1 MVSIVVVSHSP
12 ALAKAAVSLALAMT
26 AGQSLRIEIAA
37 GVEGDVIGTDAIL
50 IAEAIKKVSN
60 SEGVLVIMDLGSAIM
75 SSEMALEFIDDK
87 TLDVRLSSGPFVEG
101 LLAAAVRAVG
111 GGSLDEVEHEALNAL
126 SAKALQLGSV
136 PPISP
141 NEPITELHTSNEPEI
156 KTQAVLV
163 NAIGLHARP
172 AAMIVTAIAD
182 CDALVQIA
190 SEFTKGVSAK
200 SPTALVGLAAKFGQT
215 LYIQAT
221 GSDAKKAVDLIINL
235 INDGFGEQDEPSLPI
250 LKHQNSQAGAIGVSS
265 GRVVGPVFQLRQP
278 NSEPDLKIVLGL
290 GERDIAVQQLKLAV
304 AQVAD
309 WLKLQSARMEGTAK
323 NIMQATSVIATDP
336 ALVKAACEA
345 IINRGLTPERAIWD
359 AAENIILEF
368 RIQGGLVAER
378 VVDLKNIRNRIIG
391 ILTGQ
396 DLPSISFAKKPCV
409 LVASDLAPADTIMLN
424 PHDCLAIVTEKGGP
438 TSHSAIIARSLG
450 IPSIAGVDRATA
462 IAEGTIVLVDGAT
475 GEFVISPNDEQVS
488 SANNI
493 GPISVFHGPGRT
505 ADGYEIPILANIC
518 SVADV
523 TEAVTLGAEGVGLF
537 RTEFCFFDREDAP
550 SIAEQIIA
558 YRAVFNGFSGRKV
571 VIRTLDV
578 GSDKPLPFLSI
589 KNEANPALGIRGY
602 RTSWNNP
609 EILDN
614 QLTAIAEAAA
624 AEHAD
629 VWVMAPMI
637 ATVEEA
643 SAFVKQTRAAGLAIV
658 GVMIETPSA
667 AIMADR
673 LLEKVDFVSIGTN
686 DLAQYT
692 LAADRM
698 SSDLAAL
705 NDPWQPSLLRMIELV
720 CRSASD
726 SKKPVSVCG
735 EAAADPY
742 LAVILVGLGVST
754 LSMSARSIPAVGQY
768 LALLSLDDCRRAAQ
782 AASNSDNAQAARI
795 AVKESLSNV
804 IKLRGHNHKISNYAD
819 HPHHTH

>member
-1 MVSIVVVSHSP
+1 MMVGIVVVSHSP

-26 AGQSLRIEIAA
+26 VGQSLRIEIAA
-37 GVEGDVIGTDAIL
+37 GAGDDVIGTDVL
-50 IAEAIKKVSN
+50 RIAEAIKKVSN
-60 SEGVLVIMDLGSAIM
+60 SKGVLVIMDLGSAIM

-87 TLDVRLSSGPFVEG
+87 TLDVRLSRGPFVEG
-101 LLAAAVRAVG
+101 LLAAVVRAVG
-111 GGSLDEVEHEALNAL
+111 GGSLDEVEDEAANAL
-126 SAKALQLGSV
+126 MAKALQLGTV

-141 NEPITELHTSNEPEI
+141 NEPITHIHTLNEPE
-156 KTQAVLV
+156 TTGQTVLV

-182 CDALVQIA
+182 FDAHVQIA
-190 SEFTKGVSAK
+190 SEFSKVVPAN
-200 SPTALVGLAAKFGQT
+200 SPTALVGLAAKCGQT
-215 LYIQAT
+215 LHIQAT
-221 GSDAKKAVDLIINL
+221 GPDAKKAVDLIIDL
-235 INDGFGEQDEPSLPI
+235 INDGFGEPDEPDLPSL
-250 LKHQNSQAGAIGVSS
+250 KFQNSPTGAIGVSS
-265 GRVVGPVFQLRQP
+265 GRIVGPVVQLRQP
-278 NSEPDLKIVLGL
+278 ISEPDVKIVLEL
-290 GERDIAVQQLKLAV
+290 GERKIAVQQLKLAV

-309 WLKLQSARMEGTAK
+309 WFKLQSARMEGSAK
-323 NIMQATSVIATDP
+323 DIMQATSLIATDP
-336 ALVKAACEA
+336 ALVNAACEA
-345 IINRGLTPERAIWD
+345 IINGGLTPARAIWE
-359 AAENIILEF
+359 ATESIISAF
-368 RIQGGLVAER
+368 SIQGGLLAER
-378 VVDLKNIRNRIIG
+378 VADLHDIRNRIIG
-391 ILTGQ
+391 VLTGQ
-396 DLPSISFAKKPCV
+396 DLPSISMANSPYI

-438 TSHSAIIARSLG
+438 TSHSAILARSLG
-450 IPSIAGVDRATA
+450 IPAIAGVDRATA

-488 SANNI
+488 SANI
-493 GPISVFHGPGRT
+493 IAPISVFHGPGRT
-505 ADGYEIPILANIC
+505 SDGYEIPILANIG

-523 TEAVTLGAEGVGLF
+523 TEAIALGAEGIGLF
-537 RTEFCFFDREDAP
+537 RTEFCFLDREDAP
-550 SIAEQIIA
+550 SIAEQVIA

-571 VIRTLDV
+571 VIRTLDA

-602 RTSWNNP
+602 RTSWHSP

-614 QLTAIAEAAA
+614 QLTSIAQAAA

-643 SAFVKQTRAAGLAIV
+643 SAFVKQARAAGLATV

-673 LLEKVDFVSIGTN
+673 LFEQVDFVSIGTN

-720 CRSASD
+720 CRGALD
-726 SKKPVSVCG
+726 SKKPVGVCG

-742 LAVILVGLGVST
+742 LAIVLVGLGVST

-768 LALLSLDDCRRAAQ
+768 LASLSLEDCRRAAQ
-782 AASNSDNAQAARI
+782 AARNSDNAQAARV
-795 AVKESLSNV
+795 AVKESLSLV
-804 IKLRGHNHKISNYAD
+804 IK
-819 HPHHTH
+819 